1 MQGRTLKMKKNYVKI
16 DRATGKVLKQ
26 KSSEGMERVFNKEV
40 VWLEMELTGKPDY
53 DEDNEKVVQYQRISA
68 DISDLS
74 IDVSPDTKFLQGY
87 DVVSLTTDEKEQV
100 RLGKI
105 AGSDEDLAK
114 LTEDILVVIAQGGTL
129 EKDSFPDEVWEKV
142 NARRVLRGEDE
153 V

>member
-1 MQGRTLKMKKNYVKI
+1 MKKNYAKI

-26 KSSEGMERVFNKEV
+26 KSSEGMERAFGKEV
-40 VWLEMELTGKPDY
+40 VWLEMELTGRPDY
-53 DEDNEKVVQYQRISA
+53 DEDNEKVVQYQRVSA

-74 IDVSPDTKFLQGY
+74 IDVPPDTKFLQGY

-129 EKDSFPDEVWEKV
+129 EKDSFPSEVWEKV

>member
-1 MQGRTLKMKKNYVKI
+1 MKKNYAKI

-53 DEDNEKVVQYQRISA
+53 DKDNEKVVQYQRVSA

-74 IDVSPDTKFLQGY
+74 IDVPPDTKFLQGY

-105 AGSDEDLAK
+105 ADSDEDLAK

-142 NARRVLRGEDE
+142 NARRVLRGEGE

>member
-1 MQGRTLKMKKNYVKI
+1 MKKNYAKI

-40 VWLEMELTGKPDY
+40 VWLEMELTGRPDY
-53 DEDNEKVVQYQRISA
+53 DKDNEKVVQYQRVSA

-74 IDVSPDTKFLQGY
+74 IDVPPDTKFLQGY
-87 DVVSLTTDEKEQV
+87 DKVNLNNDEKEQV

-105 AGSDEDLAK
+105 ADSDEDLAK

-129 EKDSFPDEVWEKV
+129 EKDSFPSEVWDKV

>member
-1 MQGRTLKMKKNYVKI
+1 MKKNYAKI

-40 VWLEMELTGKPDY
+40 VWLEMELTGRPDY
-53 DEDNEKVVQYQRISA
+53 DKDNEKVVQYQRVSA

-74 IDVSPDTKFLQGY
+74 IDVPPDTKLIQGY
-87 DVVSLTTDEKEQV
+87 DKVDLSNDEKEQV

-105 AGSDEDLAK
+105 ADSDEDLAK

-129 EKDSFPDEVWEKV
+129 EKDSFPSEVWEKV

>member
-1 MQGRTLKMKKNYVKI
+1 MKKNYAKI

-129 EKDSFPDEVWEKV
+129 EKDSFPDEVWDKV
-142 NARRVLRGEDE
+142 NARRVLRGEGE

>member
-1 MQGRTLKMKKNYVKI
+1 MKKNYAKI

-26 KSSEGMERVFNKEV
+26 KSSEGMERVFGKEV

-53 DEDNEKVVQYQRISA
+53 DKDNEKVVQYQRVSA

-74 IDVSPDTKFLQGY
+74 IDVPPDTKFLQGY

-105 AGSDEDLAK
+105 VDSDDDLARF
-114 LTEDILVVIAQGGTL
+114 TEDILVAIAQGGTL
-129 EKDSFPDEVWEKV
+129 DKDSFTDEVWDKV

>member
-1 MQGRTLKMKKNYVKI
+1 MKKNYAKI

-26 KSSEGMERVFNKEV
+26 KSSEGMERVFGKEV

-53 DEDNEKVVQYQRISA
+53 DKDNEKVVQYQRVSA

-74 IDVSPDTKFLQGY
+74 IDVPPDTKFLQGY
-87 DVVSLTTDEKEQV
+87 DVVDLNNDEKEQV

-129 EKDSFPDEVWEKV
+129 EKDSFPSEVWDKV
-142 NARRVLRGEDE
+142 NARRVLRGEGE

>member
-1 MQGRTLKMKKNYVKI
+1 MKKNYAKI

-40 VWLEMELTGKPDY
+40 VWLEMELTGRPDY
-53 DEDNEKVVQYQRISA
+53 DKDNEKVVQYQRVSA

-74 IDVSPDTKFLQGY
+74 IDVPPDTKFLQGY
-87 DVVSLTTDEKEQV
+87 EKVDLSNDEKEQV

-105 AGSDEDLAK
+105 ADSDEDLAK

-129 EKDSFPDEVWEKV
+129 EKDSFPSEVWDKV
-142 NARRVLRGEDE
+142 NARRVLRGEGE

>member
-1 MQGRTLKMKKNYVKI
+1 MKKNYAKI

-26 KSSEGMERVFNKEV
+26 KSSEGMERAFNKEV
-40 VWLEMELTGKPDY
+40 VWLEMESTGKPDY
-53 DEDNEKVVQYQRISA
+53 DKDNEKVVQYQRVSA

-105 AGSDEDLAK
+105 ADSDEDLAK

-153 V
+153 I

>member
-1 MQGRTLKMKKNYVKI
+1 MKKNYAKI

-40 VWLEMELTGKPDY
+40 VWLEIESTGKPDY
-53 DEDNEKVVQYQRISA
+53 DKDNEKVVQYQRVSA

-74 IDVSPDTKFLQGY
+74 IDVPPDTKFLQGY

-105 AGSDEDLAK
+105 ADSDEDLAK

-129 EKDSFPDEVWEKV
+129 EKDSFPSEVWEKV

>member
-1 MQGRTLKMKKNYVKI
+1 MKKNYAKI

-26 KSSEGMERVFNKEV
+26 KSSEGMERAFNKEV
-40 VWLEMELTGKPDY
+40 VWLEMESTGKPDY
-53 DEDNEKVVQYQRISA
+53 DKDNEKVVQYQRVSA

-74 IDVSPDTKFLQGY
+74 IDVPPDTKFLQGY

-105 AGSDEDLAK
+105 ADSDEDLAK

-129 EKDSFPDEVWEKV
+129 EKDSFPSEVWEKV

>member
-1 MQGRTLKMKKNYVKI
+1 MGIKYAKV

-26 KSSEGMERVFNKEV
+26 KSSEGMERVFGKEV

-53 DEDNEKVVQYQRISA
+53 DKDNEKVVQYQRVSA

-74 IDVSPDTKFLQGY
+74 IDVPPDTKFLQGY
-87 DVVSLTTDEKEQV
+87 DVVDLNNDEKEQV

-129 EKDSFPDEVWEKV
+129 EKDSFPSEVWDKV
-142 NARRVLRGEDE
+142 NARRVLRGEGE

>member
-1 MQGRTLKMKKNYVKI
+1 MKKNYAKI

-40 VWLEMELTGKPDY
+40 VWLEMELTGRPDH
-53 DEDNEKVVQYQRISA
+53 DKDNEKVVQYQRVSA

-74 IDVSPDTKFLQGY
+74 IDVPPDTKFLQGY

-105 AGSDEDLAK
+105 ADSDEDLAK

>member
-1 MQGRTLKMKKNYVKI
+1 
-16 DRATGKVLKQ
+16 
-26 KSSEGMERVFNKEV
+26 MERVFNKEV

-142 NARRVLRGEDE
+142 NARRLLRGEDE

>member
-1 MQGRTLKMKKNYVKI
+1 MKKNYAKI

-53 DEDNEKVVQYQRISA
+53 DKDSEKVVQYQRVSA

-74 IDVSPDTKFLQGY
+74 VDVPPDTKFLQGY

-105 AGSDEDLAK
+105 ADSDEDLAK

>member
-1 MQGRTLKMKKNYVKI
+1 
-16 DRATGKVLKQ
+16 
-26 KSSEGMERVFNKEV
+26 V

-53 DEDNEKVVQYQRISA
+53 DKDNEKVFQYQRTSA

-74 IDVSPDTKFLQGY
+74 IDVPPDTKFLQGY
-87 DVVSLTTDEKEQV
+87 DKVNLSTDEKEQV

-105 AGSDEDLAK
+105 ADSDEDLAK

>member
-1 MQGRTLKMKKNYVKI
+1 MKKNYAKI
-16 DRATGKVLKQ
+16 DRATGKVLKH
-26 KSSEGMERVFNKEV
+26 KSSEGMERVFGKEV

-53 DEDNEKVVQYQRISA
+53 DKDNEKVVQYQRVSA

-74 IDVSPDTKFLQGY
+74 IDVPPDTKFLQGY
-87 DVVSLTTDEKEQV
+87 DVVDLNNDEKEQV

-129 EKDSFPDEVWEKV
+129 EKDSFPSEVWDKV
-142 NARRVLRGEDE
+142 NARRVLRGEGE

>member
-1 MQGRTLKMKKNYVKI
+1 MKKNYAKI

-40 VWLEMELTGKPDY
+40 VWLEMELTGRPDY
-53 DEDNEKVVQYQRISA
+53 DKDNEKVVQYQRVSA

-74 IDVSPDTKFLQGY
+74 IDVPPDTKFLQGY

-105 AGSDEDLAK
+105 ADSDEDLAK

-129 EKDSFPDEVWEKV
+129 EKDSFPSEVWEKV

>member
-1 MQGRTLKMKKNYVKI
+1 MKKNYAKI

-53 DEDNEKVVQYQRISA
+53 DKDSEKVVQYQRVSA

-74 IDVSPDTKFLQGY
+74 VDVPPDTKFLQGY
-87 DVVSLTTDEKEQV
+87 DKVNLSNDEKERV

-105 AGSDEDLAK
+105 ADSDEDLAK

-129 EKDSFPDEVWEKV
+129 EKDSFPDEVWDKV
-142 NARRVLRGEDE
+142 NARRVLRGEGE

>member
-1 MQGRTLKMKKNYVKI
+1 MKKNYAKI

-40 VWLEMELTGKPDY
+40 VWLEMELTGRPDY
-53 DEDNEKVVQYQRISA
+53 DKDNEKVVQYQRVSA

-74 IDVSPDTKFLQGY
+74 IDVPPDTKFLQGY
-87 DVVSLTTDEKEQV
+87 DKVNLNNDEKEQV

-105 AGSDEDLAK
+105 ADSDEDLAK

-129 EKDSFPDEVWEKV
+129 EKDSFPSEVWDKV
-142 NARRVLRGEDE
+142 NARRVLRGEGE

>member
-1 MQGRTLKMKKNYVKI
+1 MKKKYVKI

-53 DEDNEKVVQYQRISA
+53 DKDNEKVVQYQRISA

-74 IDVSPDTKFLQGY
+74 IDVPPDTKFLQGY
-87 DVVSLTTDEKEQV
+87 DVVSLTTDEKEQIK
-100 RLGKI
+100 LGKI
-105 AGSDEDLAK
+105 VDSDDDLARM
-114 LTEDILVVIAQGGTL
+114 TEDVLVIIAQGGSL
-129 EKDSFPDEVWEKV
+129 EKASFSDEVWDKV
-142 NARRVLRGEDE
+142 NVRRVLRGEGE

>member
-1 MQGRTLKMKKNYVKI
+1 MKKNYAKI

-26 KSSEGMERVFNKEV
+26 KSSEGMERAFNKEV

-53 DEDNEKVVQYQRISA
+53 DKDNEKAVQYQRVSA

-74 IDVSPDTKFLQGY
+74 IDVPPDTKFLQGY

-105 AGSDEDLAK
+105 ADSDEDLAK

-129 EKDSFPDEVWEKV
+129 EKDSFPSEVWDKV
-142 NARRVLRGEDE
+142 NVRRVLRGEDE